1 MAENA
6 QICNNKKGDISDE
19 KGRLLIRIIFAE
31 TKTVYGYIEMANS
44 LFRLDRTILLKH
56 RKTYEGNTE
65 TTQLLSYIYKYVSIV
80 RRWLKK

>member
-44 LFRLDRTILLKH
+44 LI
-56 RKTYEGNTE
+56 
-65 TTQLLSYIYKYVSIV
+65 
-80 RRWLKK
+80 